1 MTKPSPPGDHDV
13 VVPSPEEREE
23 LRRIVAEQRRAQG
36 LPPAIEDEATL
47 AKIVDI
53 LLHSK

>member
-1 MTKPSPPGDHDV
+1 MTKPSAPRDHEV

-36 LPPAIEDEATL
+36 LPPTIEDEATI
-47 AKIVDI
+47 AKIIDI
-53 LLHSK
+53 LLYSK